1 MTTTRFSSLG
11 AALAA
16 LAISLAAATPA
27 SAAEVFL
34 IASYS
39 QTDPCGQP
47 QYRAAMDALKQGGFA
62 NLSSK
67 GYFLDARVSPKED
80 VLKAVEQIKK
90 DIRTI
95 KPKLVFTID
104 DPAFAMLYEEVLQ
117 QPGTQMVFSGLNRKL
132 DYYNE
137 KAPFLDGRT
146 PTANITGVFEYL
158 FMREQFAM
166 LEAVLERPVNKVAVL
181 YSTDTVGSILKD
193 QILDELKGSPYED
206 RIVLFAAEDIPAM
219 IESARKINDD
229 KRIDAYIP
237 VTMSVLDPTDG
248 KRKTMD
254 VLAPTLIETIGKIDL
269 SLNSSFTEYGFFGG
283 VSIDFYQM
291 GFQTGFLAIKLLK
304 GGAIKGI
311 PIEDAKRSI
320 IAVNRKRMQELGIR
334 LSPEARSIVDKWID

>member
-67 GYFLDARVSPKED
+67 GYYLDARVSPKED

-146 PTANITGVFEYL
+146 PIANITGVFEYL